1 MAARP
6 GHWVLWPVP
15 WLCSLSAQ
23 RSFAA
28 TLGSATLMAV
38 AYTAAA
44 FAWFGTAIGSYTQIG
59 APTGLVVLLLPAPLF
74 QPQILIFALV
84 RHATARR
91 SGPVLAALAGA
102 CAVAAERLI
111 PKLSPG

>member
-1 MAARP
+1 MALLALYAR
-6 GHWVLWPVP
+6 GGAAWALGFVALVP

-44 FAWFGTAIGSYTQIG
+44 FAWFGTAIGSSL
-59 APTGLVVLLLPAPLF
+59 PRKSSLPVVLIITLLLG
-74 QPQILIFALV
+74 V
-84 RHATARR
+84 
-91 SGPVLAALAGA
+91 GA
-102 CAVAAERLI
+102 
-111 PKLSPG
+111 KGH